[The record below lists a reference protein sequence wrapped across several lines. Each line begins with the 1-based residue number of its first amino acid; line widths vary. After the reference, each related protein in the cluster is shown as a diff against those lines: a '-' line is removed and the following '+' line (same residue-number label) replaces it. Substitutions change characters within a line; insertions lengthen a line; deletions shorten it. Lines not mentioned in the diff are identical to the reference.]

1 MARKATNNLLQKA
14 KKSKND
20 EFYTQFSDIEKE
32 LQYYK
37 SHFENK
43 IVYCNCDDPHTSN
56 FFKYFVSNFKELR
69 LKKVIAACYAEKG
82 FFAEYIDYYNRCSAL
97 TRLLNKEVL
106 KNTFAIYESKLK
118 DLKNNTEKF
127 NQCFLLYNQ
136 RKLKQCYIQTIS
148 NQNNYIEDKEIQLFM
163 EDYLNLGRVDIYRFI
178 EGKKP
183 LEVRK

>member
-1 MARKATNNLLQKA
+1 MIILHTQIQAQTTRIENDLFA
-14 KKSKND
+14 KVVTKFKKD
-20 EFYTQFSDIEKE
+20 KE
-32 LQYYK
+32 
-37 SHFENK
+37 SFGE
-43 IVYCNCDDPHTSN
+43 
-56 FFKYFVSNFKELR
+56 FKYLGLCHCINSVLENEEDL
-69 LKKVIAACYAEKG
+69 
-82 FFAEYIDYYNRCSAL
+82 FFGEYIDYYNRCSAL

-118 DLKNNTEKF
+118 DLKNNTEKL

-148 NQNNYIEDKEIQLFM
+148 DQNNYIEDKEVQLFM

>member
-1 MARKATNNLLQKA
+1 MRTILLLLLIILHTQIQAQTTRIENDLFA
-14 KKSKND
+14 KVVTKFKKD
-20 EFYTQFSDIEKE
+20 KE
-32 LQYYK
+32 
-37 SHFENK
+37 SFGE
-43 IVYCNCDDPHTSN
+43 
-56 FFKYFVSNFKELR
+56 FKYLGLCHCISSVLENEEDL
-69 LKKVIAACYAEKG
+69 
-82 FFAEYIDYYNRCSAL
+82 FFGEYIDYYNSCSAL

-118 DLKNNTEKF
+118 DLKNNTEKL

-148 NQNNYIEDKEIQLFM
+148 NQNNYIEDEEIQLFM

>member
-1 MARKATNNLLQKA
+1 MRTILLLLLIILHTQIQAQTTTIENDLFA
-14 KKSKND
+14 KVVTKFKKD
-20 EFYTQFSDIEKE
+20 KE
-32 LQYYK
+32 
-37 SHFENK
+37 SFGE
-43 IVYCNCDDPHTSN
+43 
-56 FFKYFVSNFKELR
+56 FKYLGMCHCISSVLENEEDLFL
-69 LKKVIAACYAEKG
+69 
-82 FFAEYIDYYNRCSAL
+82 AEYIDYYNRCSAL

-118 DLKNNTEKF
+118 VLNNNAENL